1 MIIAN
6 RIVTAIAAATL
17 ALGFGVAS
25 AAEPVGAFA
34 RINGVAMVSQGARYV
49 KAHEGMPLYDG
60 DRLLVMDGGSA
71 IIKFADGCRYTV
83 HDNEIL
89 TIGATSTCASGAVGS
104 DKVQAYNA
112 IAYNPDAS
120 QMVEKAAMGGPPTP
134 PPPAAVA
141 ATANLGWVVG
151 AAGGLVAVMGGTLPP
166 NSGNHHN
173 RPPISR

>member
-25 AAEPVGAFA
+25 AAQPVGAFA
-34 RINGVAMVSQGARYV
+34 RINGIAMVSQGARYV
-49 KAHEGMPLYDG
+49 KAHEGTPLYDG

-71 IIKFADGCRYTV
+71 IIKFTDGCRYTV

-89 TIGATSTCASGAVGS
+89 TIGAASTCASGAVGS

-134 PPPAAVA
+134 PPVA
-141 ATANLGWVVG
+141 AGAAANLGWVVP
-151 AAGGLVAVMGGTLPP
+151 AAVGLVGVLGGTLPP